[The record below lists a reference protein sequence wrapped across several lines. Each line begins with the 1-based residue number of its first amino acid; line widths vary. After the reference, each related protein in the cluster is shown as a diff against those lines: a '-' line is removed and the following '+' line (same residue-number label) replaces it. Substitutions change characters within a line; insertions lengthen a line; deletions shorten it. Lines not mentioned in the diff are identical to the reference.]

1 MQTRSSRAGQRSLA
15 MTITA
20 LVALTSLAA
29 CTDEPV
35 APKHRPTIAPNAAV
49 RGLDWV
55 EVWVTNT
62 SGGTEPGSLR
72 WAAEQLKNVDGAIY
86 FAGELGG
93 KTITLDAGLNL
104 PHTAYLAAPSKGV
117 TISGKDQF
125 RLITSGTQLSLS
137 NVTLTKGYGDYGSAV
152 QGVWLLMDHTTIQGN
167 RGGPAIFIEK
177 GVHMFNT
184 TISSN
189 TVAQPALFY
198 LNGANVWVEQSTIAN
213 NGPAQGMGMVDSP
226 TKDGMVQLRN
236 SILAN
241 NGTENCYNTYGFTYM
256 GANISSD
263 WSCGEVGITVAD
275 PKLAPL
281 ANNGGPS
288 MTHAISFTSPA
299 YNSAIDCQWGDDQ
312 RYVKREAKCDVGA
325 FEFNDLTKV
334 TITID
339 PNVKV
344 DPASGKALLTGTLT
358 CSRDGAF
365 RLALEV
371 HQDQKVGK
379 NVVDVHAASDIS
391 VTCGTT
397 ATRWSGTVRPS
408 TGEAFVVGA
417 AKATASTFQT
427 QDWVTPASTTGAVK
441 LVRAK

>member
-1 MQTRSSRAGQRSLA
+1 MHTRSSRAGRRPLA
-15 MTITA
+15 ITIAT
-20 LVALTSLAA
+20 LLALTSLAA
-29 CTDEPV
+29 CSDEPV
-35 APKHRPTIAPNAAV
+35 APKHRPSLEPKASMGGV
-49 RGLDWV
+49 DWV
-55 EVWVTNT
+55 DVWVTNT

-72 WAAEQLKNVDGAIY
+72 WAAEQLKDVDGGIY

-93 KTITLDAGLNL
+93 KTITLDAGLYL
-104 PHTAYLAAPSKGV
+104 PRSTYISAPSKGV

-125 RLITSGTQLSLS
+125 RLITARAQVGLS

-152 QGVWLLMDHTTIQGN
+152 QAVALLMDHTTIQGN
-167 RGGPAIFIEK
+167 RGGPAIFVERS
-177 GVHMFNT
+177 VHMFNT
-184 TISSN
+184 TISGN

-241 NGTENCYNTYGFTYM
+241 NGTQNCYNTYGFTYM

-275 PKLAPL
+275 PKLSPL
-281 ANNGGPS
+281 ANNGGPN

-299 YNSAIDCQWGDDQ
+299 YNSGIDCQWNDDQ
-312 RYVKREAKCDVGA
+312 RYVIRDTKCDVGA
-325 FEFNDLTKV
+325 FEFNDFTKV

-344 DPASGKALLTGTLT
+344 DPTSGKALLTGTLT

-371 HQDQKVGK
+371 HQDQKIGK

-397 ATRWSGTVRPS
+397 ATRWSGTVRPCS
-408 TGEAFVVGA
+408 
-417 AKATASTFQT
+417 
-427 QDWVTPASTTGAVK
+427 
-441 LVRAK
+441 